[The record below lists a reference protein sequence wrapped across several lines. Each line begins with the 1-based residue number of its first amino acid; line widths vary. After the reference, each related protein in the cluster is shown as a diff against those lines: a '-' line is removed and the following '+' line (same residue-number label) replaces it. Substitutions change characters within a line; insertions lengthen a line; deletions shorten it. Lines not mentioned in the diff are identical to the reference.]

1 MKKTKTIIKKT
12 KESKTKQ
19 KQKQSVHVN
28 VNIDQSKRVTQ
39 RKAKQKPDS
48 AVNPTTTLPH
58 GENYVKSYIPS
69 LPPVV
74 YQQPQQIYGNL
85 QPVNNISDAMIRAIR
100 SDQFSNGYH
109 PNYNPHGNSIG
120 QSIENQKYKDETERK
135 SANAIVQF
143 LEDYEVDEPDEEVE
157 VHGKNEQPAF
167 TPLSPSPPPSTTILS
182 SSSSSPLDSNDPQT
196 FSSAENEYSTLG
208 KKEYRAKLADP
219 KLTGMK
225 EMRKIANSL
234 DLDSSQR
241 RELLLPLIMK
251 KLKEKN

>member
-39 RKAKQKPDS
+39 RKPKQKPDS
-48 AVNPTTTLPH
+48 AVNPSTTLPH

-120 QSIENQKYKDETERK
+120 QSIENQKYKDETDRK

-143 LEDYEVDEPDEEVE
+143 IEGYDVEEPEDDEIQVD
-157 VHGKNEQPAF
+157 GKNEQPAF
-167 TPLSPSPPPSTTILS
+167 TPLSSSSLLISPPQPPIIQSNEPSIG
-182 SSSSSPLDSNDPQT
+182 DAQT
-196 FSSAENEYSTLG
+196 EYTELG
-208 KKEYRAKLADP
+208 KKDYRAKLADN
-219 KLTGMK
+219 KKTNMS
-225 EMRKIANSL
+225 EIRKIADSL

-241 RELLLPLIMK
+241 RELLLI
-251 KLKEKN
+251 

>member
-74 YQQPQQIYGNL
+74 YQQPQQINGNL

-120 QSIENQKYKDETERK
+120 QSIENQKYKDETDRK

-143 LEDYEVDEPDEEVE
+143 IEDYEVDEPDEEVE
-157 VHGKNEQPAF
+157 IEGKKKQPAF
-167 TPLSPSPPPSTTILS
+167 IPLSSSPPPL
-182 SSSSSPLDSNDPQT
+182 LDSNESQI
-196 FSSAENEYSTLG
+196 FGSAENEYSTLG
-208 KKEYRAKLADP
+208 KKE
-219 KLTGMK
+219 
-225 EMRKIANSL
+225 
-234 DLDSSQR
+234 
-241 RELLLPLIMK
+241 
-251 KLKEKN
+251 